1 MAAARLH
8 ELRDRLHR
16 TLLAGLGDRLTLN
29 GHPERRLPNTLNVNF
44 VGQIGPRL
52 LARVPEVAAS
62 NGAACH
68 ETADGTTFTPS
79 ALLSAMGV
87 PVVEALGAVRLTVG
101 RWTTE
106 AEVDRAAELLVA
118 AAT

>member
-1 MAAARLH
+1 LHHALTAA
-8 ELRDRLHR
+8 
-16 TLLAGLGDRLTLN
+16 LGERSTLN

-44 VGQIGPRL
+44 IGHIGPKL

-68 ETADGTTFTPS
+68 ETRDGTVFTPS
-79 ALLSAMGV
+79 AVLRAMGV
-87 PVVEALGAVRLTVG
+87 PEEEALGAVRLTMG

-106 AEVDRAAELLVA
+106 EEVDRAAELLTA
-118 AAT
+118 AAR